1 MFLLFFLCFFSTYI
15 KMSKD
20 LSAKYSQDNKI
31 RLKENKL
38 VKKIEIF
45 LKNVKEKKR
54 QYYHDLYKNLSD
66 DHWV

>member
-1 MFLLFFLCFFSTYI
+1 
-15 KMSKD
+15 MSKD

-31 RLKENKL
+31 RLQENKL

-45 LKNVKEKKR
+45 LKNVKEKKG

-66 DHWV
+66 DH